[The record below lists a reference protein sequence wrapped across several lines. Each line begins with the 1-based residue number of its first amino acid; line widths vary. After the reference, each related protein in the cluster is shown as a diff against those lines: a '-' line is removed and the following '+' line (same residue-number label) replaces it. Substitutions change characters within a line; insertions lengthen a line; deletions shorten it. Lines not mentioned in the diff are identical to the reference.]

1 MLVQLALYSDRFY
14 MAAVGVYVFAMVLH
28 GWEFARAR
36 TAAPEPAAL
45 LAGRD
50 GSVPAEIGASGVGA
64 TVVGL
69 RADGDAGHP
78 AAASAVDGPPPPAQG
93 AARSPAER
101 MGRMGVSL
109 VVLGAG
115 LQFVS
120 IVLRG
125 VAAQRWPL
133 GNMYEF
139 ISAIT
144 FAAVVTWL
152 VVLKR
157 GNGLRPVG
165 VFVLFPVV
173 VLQFLGGTVL
183 YTQAAPVMPALQS
196 YWLVVHVT
204 TVSIASGLFFVPGI
218 ASILFLLRSSGR
230 LPAALAAKVP
240 SAEALDRLAYRVT
253 IVAFPLLHVRR
264 HRGGDLGARRRGA
277 GSGAGTRRRRSRSS
291 PGSIYAAYL
300 HARATAGWRSGGA
313 AWVNVV
319 GLAAVV
325 FNLFFINLVVA
336 GLHSYA
342 GVN

>member
-28 GWEFARAR
+28 GWEFAREC
-36 TAAPEPAAL
+36 TAAPVL
-45 LAGRD
+45 
-50 GSVPAEIGASGVGA
+50 VGE
-64 TVVGL
+64 
-69 RADGDAGHP
+69 H
-78 AAASAVDGPPPPAQG
+78 SEAVDEPSSPTGS
-93 AARSPAER
+93 ARPPAER
-101 MGRMGVSL
+101 MGRMGVAL

-125 VAAQRWPL
+125 LAAQRWPL

-139 ISAIT
+139 ISVIT
-144 FAAVVTWL
+144 LAAVLTWL
-152 VVLKR
+152 VVLPR
-157 GNGLRPVG
+157 GTGLRPLG
-165 VFVLFPVV
+165 AFLLFPVV
-173 VLQFLGGTVL
+173 ILQFLGGTVL

-218 ASILFLLRSSGR
+218 ASILFLLQSSGR
-230 LPAALAAKVP
+230 LPTALASKVP
-240 SAEALDRLAYRVT
+240 SADALDRLAYRVT
-253 IVAFPLLHVRR
+253 IIAFPLYTFAVIA
-264 HRGGDLGARRRGA
+264 GAIWAEAAWGRFWGWDPKETVA
-277 GSGAGTRRRRSRSS
+277 FIAWV
-291 PGSIYAAYL
+291 IYASYL
-300 HARATAGWRSGGA
+300 HARATAGWRNGRA
-313 AWVNVV
+313 AWVNAL
-319 GLAAVV
+319 GLTAVV

>member
-50 GSVPAEIGASGVGA
+50 GSASAEIGAPGVGA
-64 TVVGL
+64 GVVG
-69 RADGDAGHP
+69 
-78 AAASAVDGPPPPAQG
+78 DGPPPSAEG
-93 AARSPAER
+93 AGRSAAER

-120 IVLRG
+120 ILLRG
-125 VAAQRWPL
+125 IAAQRWPL

-157 GNGLRPVG
+157 GAGLRPLG
-165 VFVLFPVV
+165 AFVLFPVV
-173 VLQFLGGTVL
+173 ILQFLGGTVL

-196 YWLVVHVT
+196 YWLLVHVT
-204 TVSIASGLFFVPGI
+204 TISIASGLFFVPGI
-218 ASILFLLRSSGR
+218 ASALFLLRSSGR

-253 IVAFPLLHVRR
+253 IVAFPLYTFAVIA
-264 HRGGDLGARRRGA
+264 GAIWAEAAWGRFWGWDPKETVA
-277 GSGAGTRRRRSRSS
+277 FVAWV
-291 PGSIYAAYL
+291 IYAAYL
-300 HARATAGWRSGGA
+300 HARATAGWRSGRA
-313 AWVNVV
+313 AWINVA
-319 GLAAVV
+319 GLAVV
-325 FNLFFINLVVA
+325 LFNLFFINMVVA

-342 GVN
+342 GLG

>member
-36 TAAPEPAAL
+36 TAAPQPAAL

-50 GSVPAEIGASGVGA
+50 GSVSAEIGASGVGA

-115 LQFVS
+115 LQLVS

-218 ASILFLLRSSGR
+218 ASILFLLQSSGR

-240 SAEALDRLAYRVT
+240 SADALDRLAYRVT
-253 IVAFPLLHVRR
+253 IIAFPLYTFAVIA
-264 HRGGDLGARRRGA
+264 GAIWAEAAWGRFWGWDPKETVA
-277 GSGAGTRRRRSRSS
+277 FIAWV
-291 PGSIYAAYL
+291 IYASYL
-300 HARATAGWRSGGA
+300 HARATAGWRNGRA
-313 AWVNVV
+313 AWVNAL
-319 GLAAVV
+319 GLTAVV

>member
-45 LAGRD
+45 LAGRE
-50 GSVPAEIGASGVGA
+50 GSAPAEVGAAGVGA
-64 TVVGL
+64 TAVGL
-69 RADGDAGHP
+69 RADAGHP
-78 AAASAVDGPPPPAQG
+78 AAASGDDGLPPPDKG

-139 ISAIT
+139 VSAIT

-157 GNGLRPVG
+157 GNGLRPLG
-165 VFVLFPVV
+165 AFVLFPVV

-218 ASILFLLRSSGR
+218 ASILFLLQSSGR
-230 LPAALAAKVP
+230 LPTALASKVP
-240 SAEALDRLAYRVT
+240 SADALDRLAYRVT
-253 IVAFPLLHVRR
+253 IIAFPLYTFAVIA
-264 HRGGDLGARRRGA
+264 GAIWAEAAWGRFWGWDPKETVA
-277 GSGAGTRRRRSRSS
+277 FIAWV
-291 PGSIYAAYL
+291 IYASYL
-300 HARATAGWRSGGA
+300 HARATAGWRNGRA
-313 AWVNVV
+313 AWVNAL
-319 GLAAVV
+319 GLTAVV

>member
-36 TAAPEPAAL
+36 TAAPEPAAM

-50 GSVPAEIGASGVGA
+50 GSAPAELGAAGVGA
-64 TVVGL
+64 TAVGL
-69 RADGDAGHP
+69 RGDADAGHP
-78 AAASAVDGPPPPAQG
+78 AAASAADGPPPPYRG

-165 VFVLFPVV
+165 AFVLFPVV
-173 VLQFLGGTVL
+173 VLQFLGGTML

-218 ASILFLLRSSGR
+218 ASILFLLQSSGR

-240 SAEALDRLAYRVT
+240 SADALDRLAYRVT
-253 IVAFPLLHVRR
+253 IIAFPLYTFAVIA
-264 HRGGDLGARRRGA
+264 GAIWAEAAWGRFWGWDPKETVA
-277 GSGAGTRRRRSRSS
+277 FIAWV
-291 PGSIYAAYL
+291 IYASYL
-300 HARATAGWRSGGA
+300 HARATAGWRNGRA
-313 AWVNVV
+313 AWVNAL